1 MLSTHGRYNYSPISE
16 RPDYSWPEGK
26 RLAVYVAL
34 NVENFA
40 WNESI

>member
-1 MLSTHGRYNYSPISE
+1 MLPHHGRYRYSAITS

-34 NVENFA
+34 NIEAFA
-40 WNESI
+40 FG